1 MIRIYPLLLFTTLSY
16 YVIEILSNT
25 LLPSYAGGDPYD
37 FKLSFFKTMDT
48 LLLLNSTPVFTSTG
62 LGMNYP
68 SWSISSEIISYFVFG
83 LTSLYSIGKNKKW
96 VVLSIIF
103 ICTVFCVYNK
113 HFFFTEDYGF
123 IRGLICFNLGYF
135 VWYFSKKDFAV
146 SDKLE
151 YLIPIVI
158 LVIFYQLNSYKSV
171 NHQMFGLITIPIFFS
186 LSIVILLKTNGY
198 LSKFLDIKP
207 LNFLGQVSYSV
218 YLNHALLIL
227 LIPRISFS
235 ILKIPQNSSTEI
247 YVLIASL
254 LFIIFYSAYTYKYIE
269 LKGGQFLRKKMLKN

>member
-1 MIRIYPLLLFTTLSY
+1 VNIYP
-16 YVIEILSNT
+16 
-25 LLPSYAGGDPYD
+25 
-37 FKLSFFKTMDT
+37 
-48 LLLLNSTPVFTSTG
+48 
-62 LGMNYP
+62 
-68 SWSISSEIISYFVFG
+68 
-83 LTSLYSIGKNKKW
+83 
-96 VVLSIIF
+96 
-103 ICTVFCVYNK
+103 
-113 HFFFTEDYGF
+113 
-123 IRGLICFNLGYF
+123 
-135 VWYFSKKDFAV
+135 
-146 SDKLE
+146 
-151 YLIPIVI
+151 
-158 LVIFYQLNSYKSV
+158 
-171 NHQMFGLITIPIFFS
+171 
-186 LSIVILLKTNGY
+186 NGY